1 MVDALITVCFFVAF
15 LTTLMLI
22 PKWIRKA
29 EVMGLTGRDMNKP
42 RTPRVAEAGGVTV
55 IAGTA
60 AGILVYIFLFTFYFN
75 SEFSLIEIF
84 AAMTTILL
92 AGIIGFIDDI
102 LGWKSGISSSTKVAL
117 TIPIAIPMAVVNAG
131 HSQMLI
137 PFIGVVDLGL
147 VFPLILVPVGII
159 GAINGYN
166 MLAGYNG
173 LEAGMGIIM
182 LTALALIAWGSGA
195 GWVSMLSLIMVSSL
209 AAFFVFNKIPA
220 KVFPGDSLT
229 YAVGAM
235 VASVAIL
242 GNMEKFAIVL
252 FLPYFFDALMFI
264 RFRFIDRAEN
274 VEAFAKV
281 NGDGSLAMPHR
292 KVYDFTHLII
302 NVLGMVK
309 RKVYE
314 KDVVLL
320 SFVTEIALAAI
331 AITWWFFFESQL
343 F

>member
-1 MVDALITVCFFVAF
+1 MVDAFITVCFFVAF
-15 LTTLMLI
+15 LTTLVLL

-29 EVMGLTGRDMNKP
+29 DVMGLTGRDMNKP
-42 RTPRVAEAGGVTV
+42 KKPKVAEAGGVTV
-55 IAGTA
+55 IAGAA
-60 AGILVYIFLFTFYFN
+60 AGILTYIFLFTFYFN
-75 SEFSLIEIF
+75 SEFGLIEIF

-102 LGWKSGISSSTKVAL
+102 LGWKSGISSYTKVAL
-117 TIPIAIPMAVVNAG
+117 TIPMAIPMAVVNAG

-137 PFIGVVDLGL
+137 PLIGVVDFGL
-147 VFPLILVPVGII
+147 FFPLVIVPVGII

-209 AAFFVFNKIPA
+209 LAFLIFNKIPA

-235 VASVAIL
+235 VASIAIL

-252 FLPYFFDALMFI
+252 FLPYFFDALMFV
-264 RFRFIDRAEN
+264 RFRFVDRAEN

-281 NGDGSLAMPHR
+281 NGDGSLGMPHR
-292 KVYDFTHLII
+292 KVYDFTHLLIK
-302 NVLGMVK
+302 VTGKVK
-309 RKVYE
+309 KRVYE
-314 KDVVLL
+314 KDVVLT
-320 SFVTEIALAAI
+320 SFLVEFVLAAI
-331 AITWWFFFESQL
+331 AIAWWFFFESQL